1 MSEQE
6 FLTSATGAAKAAG
19 HLFPEMA
26 ACEAAYSSKFGQT
39 QSALKANNLFDFR
52 VPAKLFAGAL
62 TVSIATVQGKYNSR
76 LAFASWE
83 DCFRYRAQWMERVTM
98 FYLVRRA
105 KTADEYLAQM
115 ARLSSDP
122 EYAQKVRAIYTANEV
137 SLT

>member
-83 DCFRYRAQWMERVTM
+83 DCFRYRAQWMQRVTM

-105 KTADEYLAQM
+105 RTAEEYLAEMQK
-115 ARLSSDP
+115 LSSDFD
-122 EYAQKVRAIYTANEV
+122 YGVKVKAIYTANEV